1 MPNPWSVVRYNKTVI
16 VFNGLQTSELLT
28 LRKTTPVRLTIL
40 IEGNNC
46 LMCSGV
52 FVML

>member
-16 VFNGLQTSELLT
+16 AFNGLFTS
-28 LRKTTPVRLTIL
+28 

-46 LMCSGV
+46 L
-52 FVML
+52 LLHKTHN